1 MVGQEAFDRAA
12 QQRRVMSRHRR
23 HDEKARLRPARRVLE
38 GALEMQEPTE
48 RPLPYRRNVHW
59 HMLAADHGGGDIPL
73 RLAVAPRRA
82 LEQLQARG
90 HGLAERRVGQRIG
103 GIAIE
108 QARSIGE
115 RARGIER
122 RLTHFIEPVGRRR
135 IHRAAGAECGRPH
148 RRTHQSPFPRPR
160 ADFAALQHPVVVLSY
175 SQHNPFCLPIPGL
188 PGRDKHR
195 RGLWLSRRSK
205 AAMMK
210 QALAAV
216 LFAGLQQ
223 RARSGASC

>member
-1 MVGQEAFDRAA
+1 MVGQEALDRAA

-48 RPLPYRRNVHW
+48 RPLPYRRNVHR

-90 HGLAERRVGQRIG
+90 HGLAEGGVGQRIG

-115 RARGIER
+115 RARGVER
-122 RLTHFIEPVGRRR
+122 GLTHFIEPVGRRR
-135 IHRAAGAECGRPH
+135 IHRAAGAECGR
-148 RRTHQSPFPRPR
+148 RTAELTNRHF
-160 ADFAALQHPVVVLSY
+160 
-175 SQHNPFCLPIPGL
+175 PGL
-188 PGRDKHR
+188 GQILLHCNI
-195 RGLWLSRRSK
+195 LSWFCHTVNITHFACRYPVYPAEISIGGACGFR
-205 AAMMK
+205 AAAK
-210 QALAAV
+210 LP
-216 LFAGLQQ
+216 
-223 RARSGASC
+223 